1 MNGGVDSV
9 TPYRFSDLVDV
20 ASLQKIAE
28 ANYRASGMPVGIVD
42 ATDGSIIVGAGW
54 QDICT
59 RFHRVNPVAEQR
71 CRESDTYITKHLQ
84 QNTPCAYKCAN
95 GLWDI
100 GIPIIVDGQHL
111 ATLFL
116 GQFFYEDEAPDRD
129 FFIHQAEAFG
139 FDQQEYLAAL
149 DRVPVFSREKVDTI
163 IEYDVGLAGFL
174 ADSAGKVLQ
183 TWKTQET
190 LRESEERYRR
200 LHESMTDAF
209 AMVDMEGRIIEA
221 NRAYQELTGY
231 SEDDLK
237 HLTYSD
243 ITPAR
248 WHADEARIVGEQVL
262 VRGYS
267 DVYEKEYVH
276 KDGSI
281 IPIELKTFLLRDDG
295 GQPVAMWAI
304 IRNVSER
311 KRAEA
316 VIRES
321 ERKLS
326 ALFSAMSE
334 MVVLHELVR
343 DAQGRITD
351 YRIIDCNPAFTAIT
365 GIPREQAVGALA
377 SQLYAQGGSPPY
389 LNEFSQVALT
399 GAPISYE
406 VFYEK
411 MQKFF
416 VISVVSPAPDVFATV
431 TTDITSQKTAERAR
445 IESEDRFRAIFQ
457 SVNDAIFL
465 HELPS
470 GRVVDVNQRVT
481 EMYGFAREEVLHKDV
496 SLLSSGISPYT
507 LAHAK
512 ELLEKATAEGSQ
524 VFEWQARHKD
534 GHVFWVEVSLRKA
547 LIGSQEYLLATVRDT
562 TGRRQLE
569 EQLRQSQKME
579 AVGVLAGGVAH
590 DFNNILQ
597 AIMSSANLIRLKYS
611 SNEGLQHMVD
621 DILTLSE
628 RAADLTRG
636 LLAFSRKQIIDP
648 RTQDLNELIRTA
660 TNLYARVLGE
670 DIELRLDLSP
680 ERLGVYVDTSH
691 IQQVLLNLM
700 TNARDA
706 MPTGGT
712 LTVSTARDM
721 RVVPDL
727 PGLLAEKLCA
737 VMTVRDTGHGID
749 AKDLPHIFEP
759 FYTTKDVGKGTGLGL
774 SVVYGILQQHGGS
787 ITVTSPSGG
796 GTTFTILLP
805 IAEER
810 KHVMQAPA
818 QQVGQ
823 GGGETILLVEDD
835 ALVRKATAAIL
846 TAYGYAVLTAANG
859 AEAIQMHREHRTAI
873 RMVLLDVIMPGMN
886 GEQVYE
892 ALAAEHPG
900 LKVIFLSGYPR
911 EVLEQKKLSDV
922 MYLPKPVAPA
932 DLIAAIKTILAEA

>member
-1 MNGGVDSV
+1 MK
-9 TPYRFSDLVDV
+9 PYRYADLVDV

-59 RFHRVNPVAEQR
+59 CFHRANPAAEQR

-84 QNTPCAYKCAN
+84 KDTPCAYKCAN

-116 GQFFYEDEAPDRD
+116 GQFFYEGEAPDRA
-129 FFIHQAEAFG
+129 FFIHQADAFG

-149 DRVPVFSREKVDTI
+149 DRVPVFSREKVGNI
-163 IEYDVGLAGFL
+163 IEYDLGLAAFL
-174 ADSAGKVLQ
+174 ADSADKVL
-183 TWKTQET
+183 
-190 LRESEERYRR
+190 
-200 LHESMTDAF
+200 H
-209 AMVDMEGRIIEA
+209 
-221 NRAYQELTGY
+221 
-231 SEDDLK
+231 
-237 HLTYSD
+237 
-243 ITPAR
+243 
-248 WHADEARIVGEQVL
+248 
-262 VRGYS
+262 
-267 DVYEKEYVH
+267 VY
-276 KDGSI
+276 
-281 IPIELKTFLLRDDG
+281 
-295 GQPVAMWAI
+295 
-304 IRNVSER
+304 
-311 KRAEA
+311 RAEA
-316 VIRES
+316 
-321 ERKLS
+321 
-326 ALFSAMSE
+326 
-334 MVVLHELVR
+334 
-343 DAQGRITD
+343 AQ
-351 YRIIDCNPAFTAIT
+351 
-365 GIPREQAVGALA
+365 
-377 SQLYAQGGSPPY
+377 
-389 LNEFSQVALT
+389 
-399 GAPISYE
+399 
-406 VFYEK
+406 K
-411 MQKFF
+411 K
-416 VISVVSPAPDVFATV
+416 
-431 TTDITSQKTAERAR
+431 
-445 IESEDRFRAIFQ
+445 SEDRFRAIFQ

-465 HELPS
+465 HEMPS

-481 EMYGFAREEVLHKDV
+481 EMYGFARDEVLNMEI

-512 ELLEKATAEGSQ
+512 ELLEKAAAEGSQ

-547 LIGSQEYLLATVRDT
+547 LIGAQEYLLATVRDT

-621 DILTLSE
+621 DILILSE

-680 ERLGVYVDTSH
+680 GRLGVHVDTSH
-691 IQQVLLNLM
+691 VQQVLLNLM

-706 MPTGGT
+706 MPTGGM
-712 LTVSTARDM
+712 LTISTARDI
-721 RVVPDL
+721 RTVPDL
-727 PGLLAEKLCA
+727 PGMPAEKLCA
-737 VMTVRDTGHGID
+737 VMVVRDTGHGID
-749 AKDLPHIFEP
+749 PKDLPHIFEP

-787 ITVTSPSGG
+787 IAVTSPSGG

-805 IAEER
+805 IVEER
-810 KHVMQAPA
+810 KQVMQAPVEQA
-818 QQVGQ
+818 GQ

-835 ALVRKATAAIL
+835 ALVRKATASIL
-846 TAYGYAVLTAANG
+846 IAYGYAVLTAANG
-859 AEAIQMHREHRTAI
+859 AEAIQMHREHRAAI

-886 GEQVYE
+886 GERVYE
-892 ALAAEHPG
+892 ALAAEQPG
-900 LKVIFLSGYPR
+900 LKVIFLSGYPK
-911 EVLEQKKLSDV
+911 EVLEQKKLAEV

-932 DLIAAIKTILAEA
+932 DLIKAIKTILSEA

>member
-1 MNGGVDSV
+1 MK
-9 TPYRFSDLVDV
+9 PYRYADLVDV

-59 RFHRVNPVAEQR
+59 CFHRANPAAEQR

-84 QNTPCAYKCAN
+84 KDTPCAYKCAN

-116 GQFFYEDEAPDRD
+116 GQFFYEGEAPDRA
-129 FFIHQAEAFG
+129 FFIHQADAFG

-149 DRVPVFSREKVDTI
+149 DRVPVFSREKVGNI
-163 IEYDVGLAGFL
+163 IEYDLGLAAFL
-174 ADSAGKVLQ
+174 ADSADKVL
-183 TWKTQET
+183 
-190 LRESEERYRR
+190 
-200 LHESMTDAF
+200 H
-209 AMVDMEGRIIEA
+209 
-221 NRAYQELTGY
+221 
-231 SEDDLK
+231 
-237 HLTYSD
+237 
-243 ITPAR
+243 
-248 WHADEARIVGEQVL
+248 
-262 VRGYS
+262 
-267 DVYEKEYVH
+267 VY
-276 KDGSI
+276 
-281 IPIELKTFLLRDDG
+281 
-295 GQPVAMWAI
+295 
-304 IRNVSER
+304 
-311 KRAEA
+311 RAEA
-316 VIRES
+316 
-321 ERKLS
+321 
-326 ALFSAMSE
+326 
-334 MVVLHELVR
+334 
-343 DAQGRITD
+343 AQ
-351 YRIIDCNPAFTAIT
+351 
-365 GIPREQAVGALA
+365 
-377 SQLYAQGGSPPY
+377 
-389 LNEFSQVALT
+389 
-399 GAPISYE
+399 
-406 VFYEK
+406 K
-411 MQKFF
+411 K
-416 VISVVSPAPDVFATV
+416 
-431 TTDITSQKTAERAR
+431 
-445 IESEDRFRAIFQ
+445 SEDRFRAIFQ

-465 HELPS
+465 HEMPS

-481 EMYGFAREEVLHKDV
+481 EMYGFARDEVLNMEI

-512 ELLEKATAEGSQ
+512 ELLEKAAAEGSQ

-547 LIGSQEYLLATVRDT
+547 LIGAQEYLLATVRDT

-621 DILTLSE
+621 DILILSE

-680 ERLGVYVDTSH
+680 GRLGVHVDTSH
-691 IQQVLLNLM
+691 VQQVLLNLM

-706 MPTGGT
+706 MPTGGM
-712 LTVSTARDM
+712 LTISTARDI
-721 RVVPDL
+721 RTVPDL
-727 PGLLAEKLCA
+727 PGMPAEKLCA
-737 VMTVRDTGHGID
+737 VMVVRDTGHGI
-749 AKDLPHIFEP
+749 APKDLPHIFEP

-787 ITVTSPSGG
+787 IAVTSPSGG
-796 GTTFTILLP
+796 GTSFTILLP
-805 IAEER
+805 IVEER
-810 KHVMQAPA
+810 MQVMQAPVE
-818 QQVGQ
+818 QVGQ

-835 ALVRKATAAIL
+835 ALVRKATASIL
-846 TAYGYAVLTAANG
+846 IAYGYAVLTAANG
-859 AEAIQMHREHRTAI
+859 AEAIQMHREHRAAI

-886 GEQVYE
+886 GERVYE
-892 ALAAEHPG
+892 ALAAEQPG